1 MTTLVKPGDD
11 IAWIG
16 EIKREGVTDFTGYTL
31 TAEIRLKDPT
41 TGAPGELQGTA
52 TIAWTN
58 AALGL
63 FTFNVARAVTAAWES
78 NACLLLDIRIAA
90 PGGTWLRTETI
101 EFGTAQG
108 VTA

>member
-1 MTTLVKPGDD
+1 MSITVKPGDD

-31 TAEIRLKDPT
+31 TAEIRYKDST
-41 TGAPGELQGTA
+41 SGAPGGLAAPA
-52 TIAWTN
+52 TIAWTD

-63 FTFNVARAVTAAWES
+63 FTFAVTRAVTAEW
-78 NACLLLDIRIAA
+78 NTGACMLLDIRIAA
-90 PGGTWLRTETI
+90 PGGTWLRTETV
-101 EFGTAQG
+101 EFGTAEG